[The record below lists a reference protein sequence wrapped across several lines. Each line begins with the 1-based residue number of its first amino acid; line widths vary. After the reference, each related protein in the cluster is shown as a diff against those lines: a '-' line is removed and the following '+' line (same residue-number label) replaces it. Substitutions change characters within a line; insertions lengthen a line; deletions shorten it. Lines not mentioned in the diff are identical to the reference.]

1 MQSADL
7 PCPACR
13 RPLPNDA
20 HALAALS
27 ACPSCGGELEAI
39 PFPALGRGPRVGRA
53 AEATST
59 PEDAACFQHP
69 GKRAV
74 VPCDGCG
81 RFLCALCDLEIEG
94 NHLCPACLEAG
105 RRKGTVA
112 VLERSRTRWDRIATA
127 LTLLILV
134 CGVAAPVSAI
144 ANTAIT
150 VLQWRKPQSR
160 VAPSRAFLLAATI
173 LSWVL
178 TVGLGWL
185 VWTEFSSGANE

>member
-1 MQSADL
+1 MPSADL

-13 RPLPNDA
+13 RPLPAEAD
-20 HALAALS
+20 ALAALS
-27 ACPSCGGELEAI
+27 ACPGCGQELEVI
-39 PFPALGRGPRVGRA
+39 PFPGLGRGLRVGAA

-94 NHLCPACLEAG
+94 SHLCPTCLETG
-105 RRKGTVA
+105 RRKGTVS
-112 VLERSRTRWDRIATA
+112 VLERSRTRWDRIVTA

-134 CGVAAPVSAI
+134 CGFAAPLSAI
-144 ANTAIT
+144 ANTVIT
-150 VLQWRKPQSR
+150 ALQWRRPQSR
-160 VAPSRAFLLAATI
+160 VAPSRAIMVAATI
-173 LSWVL
+173 ISWML
-178 TVGLGWL
+178 AGGLGL
-185 VWTEFSSGANE
+185 LAWTEFDSGATE

>member
-1 MQSADL
+1 MQPADL

-20 HALAALS
+20 HGLAALS
-27 ACPSCGGELEAI
+27 ACPSCGEELEAI
-39 PFPALGRGPRVGRA
+39 PFPALGRGVPVGSVAEPTA
-53 AEATST
+53 A

-74 VPCDGCG
+74 VPCDACG

-94 NHLCPACLEAG
+94 SHLCPTCLEAG

-134 CGVAAPVSAI
+134 CGVAAPVTAI
-144 ANTAIT
+144 ANTVIT

-173 LSWVL
+173 VSWVL
-178 TVGLGWL
+178 TVGLGLL
-185 VWTEFSSGANE
+185 VWTEFSGEANP